1 MLLEEQ
7 LNGDGDYDEDRGIS
21 DKDCEEMEYACA
33 KAGIK
38 CQCEPSDLHKGQVI
52 IHTMSSRDAVI
63 DALDN
68 EGFTVEQSQQPEDEF
83 ESWTDSVMD
92 ESMDKQKIDVLNK
105 MIKKHL
111 PVGPDGTNVLNSLKG
126 IIDDEQ
132 LEKSIID
139 LADKDADACARPTI
153 HAYLKRNNPDVLGQ
167 LDFGDMKSEDD
178 TTDVTIDKDGAMKI
192 AGDDDQ
198 EKDEKASTEDIIEF
212 VRSFYDKETGAF
224 PKGETGVV
232 ISARKRFGDSV
243 GDLVEKFVAKLSGKQ
258 VQVEDDD
265 VSEAI
270 PYMYKLR
277 KEGKSVEEIAKELG
291 MKPEEV
297 VQAMKKSKDVSEG
310 GNAFDI
316 AMVDAE
322 NILSDAS
329 ETVDA
334 IEELEKLKDSE
345 DDSYAKKVIQD
356 YIDQTKEKG
365 LGHMQSQIAMAD
377 NAGPN
382 ESVDRLK
389 ELAGI
394 KK

>member
-1 MLLEEQ
+1 
-7 LNGDGDYDEDRGIS
+7 
-21 DKDCEEMEYACA
+21 
-33 KAGIK
+33 
-38 CQCEPSDLHKGQVI
+38 
-52 IHTMSSRDAVI
+52 
-63 DALDN
+63 
-68 EGFTVEQSQQPEDEF
+68 
-83 ESWTDSVMD
+83 
-92 ESMDKQKIDVLNK
+92 
-105 MIKKHL
+105 
-111 PVGPDGTNVLNSLKG
+111 
-126 IIDDEQ
+126 
-132 LEKSIID
+132 
-139 LADKDADACARPTI
+139 
-153 HAYLKRNNPDVLGQ
+153 
-167 LDFGDMKSEDD
+167 
-178 TTDVTIDKDGAMKI
+178 
-192 AGDDDQ
+192 
-198 EKDEKASTEDIIEF
+198 
-212 VRSFYDKETGAF
+212 
-224 PKGETGVV
+224 
-232 ISARKRFGDSV
+232 
-243 GDLVEKFVAKLSGKQ
+243 
-258 VQVEDDD
+258 
-265 VSEAI
+265 
-270 PYMYKLR
+270 MYKLR

-365 LGHMQSQIAMAD
+365 LSHMQSQIAMAD

>member
-1 MLLEEQ
+1 
-7 LNGDGDYDEDRGIS
+7 
-21 DKDCEEMEYACA
+21 
-33 KAGIK
+33 
-38 CQCEPSDLHKGQVI
+38 
-52 IHTMSSRDAVI
+52 
-63 DALDN
+63 
-68 EGFTVEQSQQPEDEF
+68 
-83 ESWTDSVMD
+83 
-92 ESMDKQKIDVLNK
+92 
-105 MIKKHL
+105 
-111 PVGPDGTNVLNSLKG
+111 
-126 IIDDEQ
+126 
-132 LEKSIID
+132 
-139 LADKDADACARPTI
+139 
-153 HAYLKRNNPDVLGQ
+153 
-167 LDFGDMKSEDD
+167 
-178 TTDVTIDKDGAMKI
+178 MKI
-192 AGDDDQ
+192 AGDDEQ